1 VIFRQVIH
9 DDLGCASYFVG
20 DDKAGVAAVVDP
32 KLHVEDY
39 LRLARYTGLS
49 IEHVLETHN
58 HADHVSGHTRPRG
71 ATGATIH
78 VSRLAEAGY
87 EHEPFDDAWE
97 LSLGGPF
104 SPATR
109 CSSATPGGPTWPSSP
124 RTALGR
130 SSARSTAAF

>member
-58 HADHVSGHTRPRG
+58 HADHVSGHARLRA

-78 VSRLAEAGY
+78 EPAGRSRLRA
-87 EHEPFDDAWE
+87 
-97 LSLGGPF
+97 
-104 SPATR
+104 R
-109 CSSATPGGPTWPSSP
+109 
-124 RTALGR
+124 ALR
-130 SSARSTAAF
+130 